1 MSTKLWRPQLIKPKR
16 KNLIRPSLIRPQS
29 PNDRPSPSLSQK
41 MRTIYRNDLFAFTW
55 RAFGELYPDKQFF
68 PNWHLFVIAAKLQAV
83 MRGEITR
90 LAICLPPRSLK
101 SFMASIAFP
110 AWVLGHHPSREL
122 LCVSY
127 AQDLSE
133 KLAWDMRRLMQ
144 MPFYLETF
152 DTRLSSDRGAISE
165 FTTTAGGVRLSS
177 SITGGVTGRGGDIN
191 IVDDPHKADDVF
203 SEARLAV
210 PRNFYDNTLYSRL
223 NDKVRGAMVMI
234 GQRLH
239 ENDLIGHALRQE
251 QWELVSF
258 PAIATQD
265 EEHRVLT
272 PYGPRTFRRAKG
284 ELLHAEREPLSVLE
298 RQRKAMGQASF
309 QAQYQ
314 QDPTPAAGNWVQPKW
329 FQRYAPA
336 TKPRQFDSIALS
348 VDSANKASETSDY
361 TVLTV
366 WGISGEHYYLLH
378 LVRERVEFHDLVT
391 LVEMVATTYK
401 VDTILIE
408 DRASGTQLIQELK
421 RKGRWNVIEC
431 QPVGDKAMRFGP
443 QAHLFRLG
451 HVFVPADAPWVD
463 EYIRELCAFPNT
475 HYADQVD
482 STSQFLAWV
491 REPGT
496 SSARGWIEYFR
507 GRVEQNDAAQ
517 GFTVRLRA
525 PEGVHEVTTRRGRY
539 VQCRYMRVRGF
550 SPAEAE
556 DLIAKGWTKV

>member
-1 MSTKLWRPQLIKPKR
+1 MT
-16 KNLIRPSLIRPQS
+16 
-29 PNDRPSPSLSQK
+29 
-41 MRTIYRNDLFAFTW
+41 RTIYRNDLFAFTW
-55 RAFGELYPDKQFF
+55 RAFAELYPDKQFF
-68 PNWHLFVIAAKLQAV
+68 PNWHMIVLAATLQAV
-83 MRGEITR
+83 ARGELTR
-90 LAICLPPRSLK
+90 VAICLPPRSLK
-101 SFMASIAFP
+101 SFMASVAFP
-110 AWVLGHHPSREL
+110 AWVLGHFPSREL
-122 LCVSY
+122 LCVCY

-144 MPFYLETF
+144 MPFYLESF

-165 FTTTAGGVRLSS
+165 FTTTAGGVRLST

-203 SEARLAV
+203 SDARLAV

-223 NDKVRGAMVMI
+223 NDKVRGAMILI

-239 ENDLIGHALRQE
+239 ENDLIGHVLRQE
-251 QWELVSF
+251 EWKLISF
-258 PAIATQD
+258 PAIATKD

-284 ELLHAEREPLSVLE
+284 EPLHAEREPLSVLE

-314 QDPTPAAGNWVQPKW
+314 QDPTPEGGNWVQPQW
-329 FQRYAPA
+329 FQRYTPA
-336 TKPRQFDSIALS
+336 TKPQEFGGVALS

-378 LVRERVEFHDLVT
+378 LVRQRVEFHDLVT
-391 LVEMVATTYK
+391 LVEMAATAYK
-401 VDTILIE
+401 VDDILIE
-408 DRASGTQLIQELK
+408 DRASGTPLIQELK
-421 RKGRWNVIEC
+421 REGQWNVVEC
-431 QPVGDKAMRFGP
+431 QPVGDKVMRFGP

-451 HVFVPADAPWVD
+451 HVFVPAGAPWVD

-491 REPGT
+491 REPGS
-496 SSARGWIEYFR
+496 SSARDWTQFCR
-507 GRVEQNDAAQ
+507 GRVEKSEQAN
-517 GFTVRLRA
+517 GYTVRLRA
-525 PEGVHEVTTRRGRY
+525 PDGVIGVATRTGRY
-539 VQCRYMRVRGF
+539 VQCRYWRVRQF

-556 DLIAKGWTKV
+556 DLIAKGWIKVEK